1 MATDTT
7 AGFKF
12 EFCMHGNPP
21 WIMKLLCKD
30 TETLTKGDM
39 ANLESGEIDLA
50 ATGDAGLLGII
61 LETKAGVDSTTVFE
75 VIVDPQAVYSVYD
88 ANARAAGATLD
99 IAGATGAQT
108 VTASSNKEFVVIAP
122 SAATERTLVM
132 INRDAHPFAKVS

>member
-1 MATDTT
+1 MATDTS

-12 EFCMHGNPP
+12 EYCMHGGAP
-21 WIMKLLCKD
+21 WIMTLTIKD

-39 ANLESGEIDLA
+39 VEIDTGEIDLA
-50 ATGDAGLLGII
+50 ATGDDNIIGIV
-61 LETKAGVDSTTVFE
+61 LETKAGTDSTTTYE

-88 ANARAAGATLD
+88 ASARLLGATLD

-108 VTASSNKEFVVIAP
+108 IATSSNKEFVVVAP

-132 INRDAHPFAKVS
+132 INRDIHPFVKTS